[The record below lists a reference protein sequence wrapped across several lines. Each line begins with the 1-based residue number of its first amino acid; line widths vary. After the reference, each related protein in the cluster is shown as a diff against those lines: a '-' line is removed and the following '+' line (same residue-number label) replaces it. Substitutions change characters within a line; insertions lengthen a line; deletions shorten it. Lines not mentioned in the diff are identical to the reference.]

1 MNLAQNLKKL
11 RLAHGLSQK
20 EFGAIVDVSDKAV
33 STWEK
38 GTKEPRIS
46 TLLVLA
52 EHFGVDIGVLITG
65 DVSECLEKNKEG

>member
-1 MNLAQNLKKL
+1 MNLAQNLRNL

-20 EFGAIVDVSDKAV
+20 EFGAIVEVSDKAV

-46 TLLVLA
+46 TLLVIA
-52 EHFGVDIGVLITG
+52 EHFGVDIGTLIVG
-65 DVSECLEKNKEG
+65 NISAAKPEE

>member
-38 GTKEPRIS
+38 GIKEPRIS

-65 DVSECLEKNKEG
+65 DVLECPKKNKEG

>member
-1 MNLAQNLKKL
+1 MNLAQNLRSL

-46 TLLVLA
+46 TLLVIA

-65 DVSECLEKNKEG
+65 NIAATTEEK